1 MLIVNLIFTLTFT
14 YLSNYKGNAV
24 QDRPI
29 SGNQISTANN
39 SSTLINQ
46 LFGEEK
52 ANNMVSLLTVLVS
65 LIHIYALMWFF
76 APEEKFTPAQAL
88 QMEVSMVTISAPKPQ
103 VAPPK
108 SVEPPKKPLPK
119 PKPIIKKAPPIVQ
132 KSPDFAPVEPV
143 SAPQPTPPAAAASP
157 APAAPAPAVEHFTE
171 ANFKAN
177 YLTNPKPEYPS
188 IAKSRGWTGKVM
200 LRVQVSPEGTA
211 NSVEVETSSGH
222 EMLDEAAIDA
232 VKKWKF
238 IPAKKGET
246 AVASAVI
253 VPIVFSLRD

>member
-1 MLIVNLIFTLTFT
+1 
-14 YLSNYKGNAV
+14 
-24 QDRPI
+24 
-29 SGNQISTANN
+29 
-39 SSTLINQ
+39 
-46 LFGEEK
+46 
-52 ANNMVSLLTVLVS
+52 MVSLLTILVL

-108 SVEPPKKPLPK
+108 PVEPPKKPLPK
-119 PKPIIKKAPPIVQ
+119 PITKKAPPIVQ

-143 SAPQPTPPAAAASP
+143 SAPQPTPASASP
-157 APAAPAPAVEHFTE
+157 APAATAPAVEHFTE

-211 NSVEVETSSGH
+211 NSVDVETSSGH

>member
-1 MLIVNLIFTLTFT
+1 M
-14 YLSNYKGNAV
+14 YLSKSETDVVFDSY
-24 QDRPI
+24 I
-29 SGNQISTANN
+29 SVPDFKT
-39 SSTLINQ
+39 SSDKLQPYHLLKQ
-46 LFGEEK
+46 LLGEEK
-52 ANNMVSLLTVLVS
+52 VNNMVSLLTILVV

-108 SVEPPKKPLPK
+108 PVEPPKKPLPK
-119 PKPIIKKAPPIVQ
+119 PIVRKAPPIVQ
-132 KSPDFAPVEPV
+132 KSPDFAPVESV
-143 SAPQPTPPAAAASP
+143 SEPQPAPQAASP
-157 APAAPAPAVEHFTE
+157 TPAKAAPPVEQFTE

-177 YLTNPKPEYPS
+177 YLSNPKPDYPA

-200 LRVQVSPEGTA
+200 LRVQVTPEGTPSA
-211 NSVEVETSSGH
+211 VVVETSSGH
-222 EMLDEAAIDA
+222 EMLDESAIEA

-238 IPAKKGET
+238 IAAKRGDT

-253 VPIVFSLRD
+253 VPIVFSLRE

>member
-1 MLIVNLIFTLTFT
+1 MHH
-14 YLSNYKGNAV
+14 
-24 QDRPI
+24 RPI
-29 SGNQISTANN
+29 SGIEISSANN
-39 SSTLINQ
+39 RSRLIAQ

-52 ANNMVSLLTVLVS
+52 PSNMVSLLTILVL
-65 LIHIYALMWFF
+65 LIHVYALMWFF
-76 APEEKFTPAQAL
+76 APEEKFTPAQSL

-108 SVEPPKKPLPK
+108 PVEPPKKPLPK
-119 PKPIIKKAPPIVQ
+119 PITKKAPPIVQ

-143 SAPQPTPPAAAASP
+143 SAPQPTPPAAASP

-246 AVASAVI
+246 AVASTVI

>member
-1 MLIVNLIFTLTFT
+1 MH
-14 YLSNYKGNAV
+14 
-24 QDRPI
+24 DRPI
-29 SGNQISTANN
+29 SGNEISMANN
-39 SSTLINQ
+39 SSTLISQ

-52 ANNMVSLLTVLVS
+52 ANNMVSLLTILVS

-76 APEEKFTPAQAL
+76 APEEKMTPAQAL

-108 SVEPPKKPLPK
+108 PVEPPKKPLPK
-119 PKPIIKKAPPIVQ
+119 PITKKAPPIVQ

-143 SAPQPTPPAAAASP
+143 SAPQPTPAAAASP
-157 APAAPAPAVEHFTE
+157 APASPAPAVEHFTE

>member
-1 MLIVNLIFTLTFT
+1 
-14 YLSNYKGNAV
+14 
-24 QDRPI
+24 
-29 SGNQISTANN
+29 
-39 SSTLINQ
+39 
-46 LFGEEK
+46 
-52 ANNMVSLLTVLVS
+52 
-65 LIHIYALMWFF
+65 MWFF

-108 SVEPPKKPLPK
+108 PVEPPKKPLPK
-119 PKPIIKKAPPIVQ
+119 PITKKAPPIVQ

-143 SAPQPTPPAAAASP
+143 SAPQPTPPAAASP
-157 APAAPAPAVEHFTE
+157 APSAPTVEHFTE

-177 YLTNPKPEYPS
+177 YLSNPKPEYPS

-211 NSVEVETSSGH
+211 TSIEVETSSGH
-222 EMLDEAAIDA
+222 EMLDESAIDA

>member
-1 MLIVNLIFTLTFT
+1 MH
-14 YLSNYKGNAV
+14 
-24 QDRPI
+24 DRPI
-29 SGNQISTANN
+29 SGNEISSANN
-39 SSTLINQ
+39 SSTLIRQ

-52 ANNMVSLLTVLVS
+52 PSSMVSLLTILVL

-108 SVEPPKKPLPK
+108 PVEPPKKPLPK
-119 PKPIIKKAPPIVQ
+119 PITKKAPPIVQ

-143 SAPQPTPPAAAASP
+143 SAPQPTPAAASL
-157 APAAPAPAVEHFTE
+157 ATAATAPAVEHFTE

-211 NSVEVETSSGH
+211 NSVDVETSSGH

>member
-1 MLIVNLIFTLTFT
+1 MHH
-14 YLSNYKGNAV
+14 
-24 QDRPI
+24 RPI
-29 SGNQISTANN
+29 SGNEISITNH
-39 SSTLINQ
+39 SSTLISQ

-52 ANNMVSLLTVLVS
+52 ANNMVSLLTILVS

-108 SVEPPKKPLPK
+108 PVEPPKKPL

-143 SAPQPTPPAAAASP
+143 SAPQPTPPAAASP

-200 LRVQVSPEGTA
+200 LRVQVSPEGIA

>member
-1 MLIVNLIFTLTFT
+1 MH
-14 YLSNYKGNAV
+14 
-24 QDRPI
+24 DRPI
-29 SGNQISTANN
+29 SGNEISTASH
-39 SSTLINQ
+39 SSTLIAQ
-46 LFGEEK
+46 LLGEEK
-52 ANNMVSLLTVLVS
+52 PSNMLSLLSILVV

-108 SVEPPKKPLPK
+108 PVEPPKKPLPK
-119 PKPIIKKAPPIVQ
+119 PIIKKAPAIVQ

-143 SAPQPTPPAAAASP
+143 SPPQPTPVAASP
-157 APAAPAPAVEHFTE
+157 APAAPAAPAVEHFTE

-211 NSVEVETSSGH
+211 NAVEVETSSGH
-222 EMLDEAAIDA
+222 EMLDEAAIEA

>member
-1 MLIVNLIFTLTFT
+1 
-14 YLSNYKGNAV
+14 
-24 QDRPI
+24 
-29 SGNQISTANN
+29 
-39 SSTLINQ
+39 
-46 LFGEEK
+46 
-52 ANNMVSLLTVLVS
+52 MVSLLTILVL

-108 SVEPPKKPLPK
+108 PVEPPKKPLPK
-119 PKPIIKKAPPIVQ
+119 PITKKAPPIVQ

-143 SAPQPTPPAAAASP
+143 SAPQPTPAAASP
-157 APAAPAPAVEHFTE
+157 APAATAPAVEHFTE

-211 NSVEVETSSGH
+211 NSVDVETSSGH

>member
-1 MLIVNLIFTLTFT
+1 M
-14 YLSNYKGNAV
+14 YLSKSETDVVFDSY
-24 QDRPI
+24 I
-29 SGNQISTANN
+29 SVPDLKTN
-39 SSTLINQ
+39 SHNLQPYQ
-46 LFGEEK
+46 LLKQLLGEEK
-52 ANNMVSLLTVLVS
+52 ANNMVSLLTILVV

-108 SVEPPKKPLPK
+108 PVEPPKKPLPK
-119 PKPIIKKAPPIVQ
+119 PIVRKAPPIVQ

-143 SAPQPTPPAAAASP
+143 SEPQPTPQAASP
-157 APAAPAPAVEHFTE
+157 TPAKSAPAVEQFTE

-177 YLTNPKPEYPS
+177 YLSNPKPDYPA

-200 LRVQVSPEGTA
+200 LRVQVTPEGTPS
-211 NSVEVETSSGH
+211 SVVVETSSGH
-222 EMLDEAAIDA
+222 EMLDESAIEA

-238 IPAKKGET
+238 IAAKRGDT
-246 AVASAVI
+246 PVASAVI
-253 VPIVFSLRD
+253 VPIVFSLRE

>member
-1 MLIVNLIFTLTFT
+1 VH
-14 YLSNYKGNAV
+14 
-24 QDRPI
+24 DRSI
-29 SGNQISTANN
+29 SGNEISKTSN
-39 SSTLINQ
+39 SPTLISQ
-46 LFGEEK
+46 LLGEEK
-52 ANNMVSLLTVLVS
+52 ANNMVSLLTILVLLV
-65 LIHIYALMWFF
+65 HVYALMWFF

-108 SVEPPKKPLPK
+108 PVEPPKKPLPK
-119 PKPIIKKAPPIVQ
+119 PITKKAPQIVQ

-143 SAPQPTPPAAAASP
+143 SAPQPTPPAAAAP
-157 APAAPAPAVEHFTE
+157 APSAPAVEHFTE

-177 YLTNPKPEYPS
+177 YLSNPKPEYPA

-211 NSVEVETSSGH
+211 TSIEVETSSGH
-222 EMLDEAAIDA
+222 EMLDESAIDA

>member
-1 MLIVNLIFTLTFT
+1 
-14 YLSNYKGNAV
+14 
-24 QDRPI
+24 
-29 SGNQISTANN
+29 
-39 SSTLINQ
+39 
-46 LFGEEK
+46 
-52 ANNMVSLLTVLVS
+52 MVSLLTILVL
-65 LIHIYALMWFF
+65 LIHVYALMWFF

-108 SVEPPKKPLPK
+108 PVEPPKKPLPK
-119 PKPIIKKAPPIVQ
+119 PITKKAPPIVQ

-143 SAPQPTPPAAAASP
+143 SAPQPTPPAAASP
-157 APAAPAPAVEHFTE
+157 APSAPTVEHFTE

-177 YLTNPKPEYPS
+177 YLSNPKPEYPS

-200 LRVQVSPEGTA
+200 LRVQVSPEGTTT
-211 NSVEVETSSGH
+211 SIEVETSSGH
-222 EMLDEAAIDA
+222 EMLDESAIDA

>member
-1 MLIVNLIFTLTFT
+1 
-14 YLSNYKGNAV
+14 
-24 QDRPI
+24 
-29 SGNQISTANN
+29 
-39 SSTLINQ
+39 
-46 LFGEEK
+46 
-52 ANNMVSLLTVLVS
+52 MVSLLTILVL
-65 LIHIYALMWFF
+65 LIHVYALMWFF

-108 SVEPPKKPLPK
+108 PVEPPKKPLPK
-119 PKPIIKKAPPIVQ
+119 PITKKAPPIVQ

-143 SAPQPTPPAAAASP
+143 SAPQPTPPAAASP
-157 APAAPAPAVEHFTE
+157 APSAPTVEHFTE

-177 YLTNPKPEYPS
+177 YLSNPKPEYPS

-211 NSVEVETSSGH
+211 TSIEVETSSGH
-222 EMLDEAAIDA
+222 EMLDESAIEA

-253 VPIVFSLRD
+253 VPIVFSLKD

>member
-1 MLIVNLIFTLTFT
+1 VH
-14 YLSNYKGNAV
+14 
-24 QDRPI
+24 DRPI
-29 SGNQISTANN
+29 SGNEISTATN
-39 SSTLINQ
+39 SSTLIAQ
-46 LFGEEK
+46 LLGEEK
-52 ANNMVSLLTVLVS
+52 PSNMLSLLSILVV

-108 SVEPPKKPLPK
+108 PVEPPKKPLPK
-119 PKPIIKKAPPIVQ
+119 PIIKKAPAIVQ

-143 SAPQPTPPAAAASP
+143 SPPQPAPPAAASP
-157 APAAPAPAVEHFTE
+157 APAAPAAPAVEHFTE

-211 NSVEVETSSGH
+211 NAVEVETSSGH
-222 EMLDEAAIDA
+222 EMLDEAAVEA